1 MAVLAFVNSSIQY
14 EYTKTEQ
21 FLWFAINPA
30 SAQHFSHQGYA
41 IVHYLSSSTEHSNL
55 ERDRKKLCVL
65 LQFQTRRWIDLANLM
80 FGTRCAKFKPEQKN
94 EDAQDKQQI
103 SCFLE
108 KVQKCFF
115 FEKIWCGNASPEKTY
130 NPDMLCLPLFFCM
143 TQVRKSLPAS

>member
-1 MAVLAFVNSSIQY
+1 VYGLYRMFMTVLAFVNSSIQY

-108 KVQKCFF
+108 KVQKCFLRRSGVGMHLQKKRTILTCYVYHYSF
-115 FEKIWCGNASPEKTY
+115 
-130 NPDMLCLPLFFCM
+130 
-143 TQVRKSLPAS
+143 V